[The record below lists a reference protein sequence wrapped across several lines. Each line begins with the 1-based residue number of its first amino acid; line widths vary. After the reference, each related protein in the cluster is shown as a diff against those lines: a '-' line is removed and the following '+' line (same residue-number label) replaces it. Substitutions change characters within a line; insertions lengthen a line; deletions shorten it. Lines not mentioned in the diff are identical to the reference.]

1 MRPRPT
7 MLAAC
12 TWACAFLLA
21 ACTASGSPPST
32 TDTSVAFTP
41 TAAAPPD
48 PAAMPGTPDDIAY
61 AQLMIVHHQQ
71 AIQVADLAATR
82 AASPELVSLAA
93 VIAVE
98 QTQEIATLT
107 KWLSWWGAPTQL
119 PGTATSGAASVGG
132 EADGRLVDIDVAPLA
147 ELKGA
152 DFDQLWLPMM
162 IAHHERAVE
171 LAGDWLALTR
181 LPAPRAYETARADD
195 HREEIRRMQR
205 MQVPPTEQGE

>member
-12 TWACAFLLA
+12 TWAGALLLA
-21 ACTASGSPPST
+21 ACTPSGSPSA
-32 TDTSVAFTP
+32 TDTS
-41 TAAAPPD
+41 TAPISTDTASPD
-48 PAAMPGTPDDIAY
+48 PAAVPGTPDDIAY
-61 AQLMIVHHQQ
+61 AQLMIVHHRE
-71 AIQVADLAATR
+71 AIQVAALAATR
-82 AASPELVSLAA
+82 AASPDLVSLAA

-119 PGTATSGAASVGG
+119 PGTSTSGAASVGG